1 MKAMK
6 VNPKLDLGWILGLGR
21 TIPARFALGP
31 GYHDRNSRALPQGL
45 CRSILFFVWQQQA
58 RTCASAPP
66 LSVRNMVGVM
76 VSFQLWNTFFFC
88 LAAGEDLPISS
99 TFVNK
104 KQGGGAWVPSNY
116 GMPNFLFLAAAGED
130 LRISSTS
137 VSKKH
142 GGGAWFP

>member
-6 VNPKLDLGWILGLGR
+6 VNPKLDLGWILGPGR

-45 CRSILFFVWQQQA
+45 CRSILFF
-58 RTCASAPP
+58 
-66 LSVRNMVGVM
+66 
-76 VSFQLWNTFFFC
+76 
-88 LAAGEDLPISS
+88 
-99 TFVNK
+99 
-104 KQGGGAWVPSNY
+104 
-116 GMPNFLFLAAAGED
+116 LAAAGED

-142 GGGAWFP
+142 GGGAWFPSNYGMPFFFC